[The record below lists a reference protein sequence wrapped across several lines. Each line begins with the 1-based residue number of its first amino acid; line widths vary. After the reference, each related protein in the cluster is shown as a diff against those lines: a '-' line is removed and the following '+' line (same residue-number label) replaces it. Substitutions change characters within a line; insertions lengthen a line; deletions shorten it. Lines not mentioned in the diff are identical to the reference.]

1 MTFIAKYFV
10 LLCQNSIFFAIQA
23 NFTRIL
29 SFLLL
34 NMILFKNVKFCL
46 CIFLYQIAIMESYEM
61 LIGSIAKERRR
72 ESYEQKWECLTDLL
86 QILIW
91 EEADQRRSHE
101 GMFHLLLDVCQVSI
115 RYPWFPWE
123 EPELLSG
130 NLW

>member
-1 MTFIAKYFV
+1 MSKFDI
-10 LLCQNSIFFAIQA
+10 FAIQA

-72 ESYEQKWECLTDLL
+72 ESYEQK
-86 QILIW
+86 
-91 EEADQRRSHE
+91 
-101 GMFHLLLDVCQVSI
+101 
-115 RYPWFPWE
+115 
-123 EPELLSG
+123 
-130 NLW
+130 